1 MVCGQGTSYRLSM
14 PDSKSMLQF
23 LWVPNP
29 RKEEKCHF
37 YSILLY
43 LKSIFHPNIFLL
55 TWSERGALPDI
66 QTSGRYGR
74 AFILTYE
81 SLPNRVRGEKK
92 KWRQKIQQCDQF
104 NTT

>member
-1 MVCGQGTSYRLSM
+1 MIRPSPPSHG
-14 PDSKSMLQF
+14 
-23 LWVPNP
+23 
-29 RKEEKCHF
+29 F
-37 YSILLY
+37 YPARFFVEMTCIKKGFS
-43 LKSIFHPNIFLL
+43 HPNNSLL
-55 TWSERGALPDI
+55 RWGERGALPDI

-74 AFILTYE
+74 TFILTYE

>member
-43 LKSIFHPNIFLL
+43 LKRFRNPNIFLL
-55 TWSERGALPDI
+55 TWGERGALPDI
-66 QTSGRYGR
+66 QTSGCYGR
-74 AFILTYE
+74 AFFFTCQ
-81 SLPNRVRGEKK
+81 SLPNRVHVLHVME
-92 KWRQKIQQCDQF
+92 IDM
-104 NTT
+104 THAH